1 MDEHLQDQLVI
12 LMALAKGRSAVRTGP
27 VTLHTQT
34 AIHIA
39 QLMTQAKF
47 TITKLDGE
55 VNLLECEGIGL
66 ENKNL

>member
-1 MDEHLQDQLVI
+1 MGEGGGARLINAQF
-12 LMALAKGRSAVRTGP
+12 ALS
-27 VTLHTQT
+27 
-34 AIHIA
+34 
-39 QLMTQAKF
+39 MQAKF